1 MTGRLLPLH
10 MSADSLWSR
19 HGFCEGSPYEFEDR
33 GQDHDDDPPHADWT
47 LVRDTLDDGRRA
59 DLLELLVRRHL
70 VPAIASATG
79 CEPEIVRMGTHHNPV
94 RDARFD
100 IHRRDCAPEGW
111 DEIVVEIT
119 RDQVLQAAC
128 DILENA
134 S

>member
-10 MSADSLWSR
+10 LGADSLWSR
-19 HGFCEGSPYEFEDR
+19 HGFSEGSPYEFEDR

-47 LVRDTLDDGRRA
+47 LVRDTLGDAHRA

-70 VPAIASATG
+70 VPAIVSATG
-79 CEPEIVRMGTHHNPV
+79 SAPEIIRIGTHHNPV

-100 IHRRDCAPEGW
+100 SHRSDPAPEGW